1 MLPISLDLDLC
12 PTVLVAAGEAG
23 EKRLALLKAGGAG
36 KLRVFSAEAEGPLA
50 EAAESPEADLEA
62 VKAARVVFVA
72 GLPRAE
78 GERLAAVARKA
89 GALVNV
95 EDERDLCD
103 FHVPA
108 LVRRGDLILAI
119 LTGGKAPGMARFIR
133 RYLERIFGPEWADRL
148 DEVAAQR
155 LKWRAEGLSLPQVS
169 AKTERFIEDKGWLK

>member
-1 MLPISLDLDLC
+1 
-12 PTVLVAAGEAG
+12 
-23 EKRLALLKAGGAG
+23 
-36 KLRVFSAEAEGPLA
+36 
-50 EAAESPEADLEA
+50 
-62 VKAARVVFVA
+62 
-72 GLPRAE
+72 
-78 GERLAAVARKA
+78 
-89 GALVNV
+89 V

-155 LKWRAEGLSLPQVS
+155 LKWRADGLSLPQVS